1 MFEDNVWDGFDE
13 IENDDLIVPRSGSPQ
28 NNQFVIEGDGCKK
41 SLHEL
46 RGIRSSDC
54 VSSYGTLGKE
64 ELYLQNMNQ
73 NERMPEK
80 DSWSDTPE
88 GVFSSCDGDSYREE
102 KRLTLD
108 DTGMSDHFF
117 KSSNI
122 DSGGSE
128 LCADDTISENKC
140 VVEDDSAR
148 QHPKNHTSQADN
160 ELSFLDNDGWLDI
173 GNLEDVDRMLS
184 CDLTFGME
192 SLNNEEEFCWF
203 SSSHGAEG
211 SDDALMSDLK
221 LHCADM
227 SPLKNISGY
236 NMDSSKENID
246 VLPINGSNKKSSPD
260 DKKIRSQ
267 TGVDVNGVAASLSM
281 FSELDTKSGHK
292 DALVPEEKKK
302 FPKSSS
308 GKRKIGNSPEEYGDI
323 NQHFG
328 ASSSGVTS
336 LDSNQRHKQN
346 IDYDS
351 LGCIP
356 TQIPLTHPGFS
367 HAPNHT
373 SLSLSF
379 YGPGAELDGHQPPF
393 IQSSYASNTESYHG
407 HSSEASALKT
417 NEKREKYHSHDEHLL
432 SRSFKNERRANEMPF
447 YSPGSSQ
454 LVAHQFENENEG
466 QSKVRGVSLGFSSE
480 IDSSSVQESS
490 PISSALDQN
499 SFEANSFYHLQQV
512 LDQLDIRTKLC
523 IRDSLYRL
531 AKSSE
536 QRHDNSSPKGIA
548 EDGTEAFKDTMAQD
562 ASRCTGF
569 MDIETN
575 TNPIDRSI
583 AHLLFHRP
591 TNQSTVLQNDIA
603 PFKTSSVIHEPSI
616 NPVKAEN
623 QVFQEDSSTDVE
635 KKLLGGNT

>member
-1 MFEDNVWDGFDE
+1 M
-13 IENDDLIVPRSGSPQ
+13 
-28 NNQFVIEGDGCKK
+28 
-41 SLHEL
+41 
-46 RGIRSSDC
+46 
-54 VSSYGTLGKE
+54 T
-64 ELYLQNMNQ
+64 Q

-80 DSWSDTPE
+80 DSWSE

-102 KRLTLD
+102 KRLTSD

-128 LCADDTISENKC
+128 FCADDTVSENKC
-140 VVEDDSAR
+140 VVEDDSAC
-148 QHPKNHTSQADN
+148 QHSKNHTSQADN

-221 LHCADM
+221 LHCADV

-236 NMDSSKENID
+236 NMDSSKENIE
-246 VLPINGSNKKSSPD
+246 VLPINGSNRKSSHD

-267 TGVDVNGVAASLSM
+267 MDVDVNGVAASLSM
-281 FSELDTKSGHK
+281 FSESDTKSGHK

-302 FPKSSS
+302 LPKSSS
-308 GKRKIGNSPEEYGDI
+308 AGKRKIGNSVHLYTPPEQYGDI
-323 NQHFG
+323 NQQFG

-336 LDSNQRHKQN
+336 LDSNQKQKQN

-351 LGCIP
+351 LGCIQ
-356 TQIPLTHPGFS
+356 TQIHLTHPGFS
-367 HAPNHT
+367 HGPNHT
-373 SLSLSF
+373 SLSSSF
-379 YGPGAELDGHQPPF
+379 YGPGAELDGHRPPF

-407 HSSEASALKT
+407 HSSEASALET
-417 NEKREKYHSHDEHLL
+417 NEKREKYHNHDEHLV
-432 SRSFKNERRANEMPF
+432 SRSFKSERRTNEMPF

-480 IDSSSVQESS
+480 IDSSTVQESS

-499 SFEANSFYHLQQV
+499 SFEANSFYHLQQL
-512 LDQLDIRTKLC
+512 LDQLDIKTKLC

-536 QRHDNSSPKGIA
+536 QRHTNSNADGIIG
-548 EDGTEAFKDTMAQD
+548 DGTEAFKDTMTQD

-591 TNQSTVLQNDIA
+591 TDQSTMLQNNIA
-603 PFKTSSVIHEPSI
+603 PFKSSAVIHESAI

-623 QVFQEDSSTDVE
+623 QVFQEDFSTDAE
-635 KKLLGGNT
+635 KKLLGGYTK